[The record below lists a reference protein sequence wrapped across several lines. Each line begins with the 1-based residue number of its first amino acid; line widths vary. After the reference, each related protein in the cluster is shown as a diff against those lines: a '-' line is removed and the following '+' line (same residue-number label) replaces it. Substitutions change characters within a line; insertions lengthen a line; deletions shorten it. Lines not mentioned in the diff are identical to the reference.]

1 MCEQTV
7 TSSSSLPSAPET
19 FSSLPISAVPHQDW
33 SIFSHI
39 TMTTPER
46 GASIAYPVQGLAES
60 KTSVKDTGFIQRA
73 DEPVTQSISQM
84 RRTRP

>member
-1 MCEQTV
+1 MKYMCERTV

-19 FSSLPISAVPHQDW
+19 FSSLPMSAVPHQDW
-33 SIFSHI
+33 FIFSHI

-46 GASIAYPVQGLAES
+46 GAVRAYQLASTAYPILHSLAES

-73 DEPVTQSISQM
+73 DSQ
-84 RRTRP
+84 